1 MNSIDVVSPDDVHHD
16 TQRIVLHIFFAWIE
30 PEIFSISMDELGAA
44 FGYVRSGRGRFGGEM
59 ARPVWI
65 EPCMQLQPA
74 LMGFFEATAYCAVLA
89 VEAAIHEVI
98 SAEAAAAK
106 AVDAIE
112 AAEWAVARRAEPVMQ
127 RLSHHSGEICS
138 SAGRRPVILSGPQ
151 PAFRLA
157 DEAARACNA
166 DMEKTKCSATS

>member
-1 MNSIDVVSPDDVHHD
+1 MSRAV
-16 TQRIVLHIFFAWIE
+16 R
-30 PEIFSISMDELGAA
+30 GAGFPA
-44 FGYVRSGRGRFGGEM
+44 
-59 ARPVWI
+59 
-65 EPCMQLQPA
+65 A

-89 VEAAIHEVI
+89 VEAAILEVI

-112 AAEWAVARRAEPVMQ
+112 AAEWAVARCAEPVMQ

-157 DEAARACNA
+157 DEA
-166 DMEKTKCSATS
+166 